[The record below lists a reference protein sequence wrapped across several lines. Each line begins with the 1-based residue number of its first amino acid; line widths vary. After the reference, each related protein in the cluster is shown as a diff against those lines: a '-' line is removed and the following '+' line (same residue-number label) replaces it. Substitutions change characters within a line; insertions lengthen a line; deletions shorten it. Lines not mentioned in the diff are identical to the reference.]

1 MQEKYDNN
9 TTPTTS
15 AELDPDFR
23 PFTDDF
29 IFSLVMRDPTLCRE
43 LLALALPEEDFGEIK
58 IMKSQNPLID
68 EPAVGADTETD
79 HAAASSGNPHT
90 DTHALTVETQK
101 SLKFVKDMHG
111 VRFDAY
117 IKSENVWAEV
127 EMQTVSN
134 LPLGKRARYYQSNM
148 DLDCLEA
155 STDYTALK
163 KCYVI
168 FLCTFDY
175 FKKDAPVYFFQ
186 SWDIEKNLPLDDF
199 SYKIVLNAACSPDK
213 VPEKLKPLYAY
224 LNDPRQS
231 QVSPLTRMIDARV
244 KKFNTDEWRRKYMT
258 FEYMLKERERK
269 GIEQGRSEGLAE
281 GAAQEKREIAKNLKH
296 LGLDFEQICQ
306 ATGLTA
312 EEIAHL

>member
-1 MQEKYDNN
+1 
-9 TTPTTS
+9 
-15 AELDPDFR
+15 
-23 PFTDDF
+23 
-29 IFSLVMRDPTLCRE
+29 
-43 LLALALPEEDFGEIK
+43 
-58 IMKSQNPLID
+58 
-68 EPAVGADTETD
+68 
-79 HAAASSGNPHT
+79 
-90 DTHALTVETQK
+90 
-101 SLKFVKDMHG
+101 
-111 VRFDAY
+111 
-117 IKSENVWAEV
+117 
-127 EMQTVSN
+127 MQTVSN

-168 FLCTFDY
+168 FICTFDY
-175 FKKDAPVYFFQ
+175 FKKDAPVYFFR

-258 FEYMLKERERK
+258 FEYMLKERERI
-269 GIEQGRSEGLAE
+269 GIEQGRAEGHAAGLSEGRSE
-281 GAAQEKREIAKNLKH
+281 GEAIGLKIKYT
-296 LGLDFEQICQ
+296 L
-306 ATGLTA
+306 
-312 EEIAHL
+312 